1 MKKARY
7 SWWLRHS
14 QIVLGWAAALC
25 GPLAVVAMVA
35 GYEVLGH
42 ILFYGIGVCLL
53 LMWVNYACNR
63 KMRRYMD
70 KICQKPVT
78 QDAEPAKVARA
89 LMWGHPPK
97 DHYAHLPEHIRRK
110 SLFGGNRH

>member
-25 GPLAVVAMVA
+25 GSLAVVAMVA

-42 ILFYGIGVCLL
+42 NL
-53 LMWVNYACNR
+53 
-63 KMRRYMD
+63 
-70 KICQKPVT
+70 
-78 QDAEPAKVARA
+78 
-89 LMWGHPPK
+89 
-97 DHYAHLPEHIRRK
+97 
-110 SLFGGNRH
+110 